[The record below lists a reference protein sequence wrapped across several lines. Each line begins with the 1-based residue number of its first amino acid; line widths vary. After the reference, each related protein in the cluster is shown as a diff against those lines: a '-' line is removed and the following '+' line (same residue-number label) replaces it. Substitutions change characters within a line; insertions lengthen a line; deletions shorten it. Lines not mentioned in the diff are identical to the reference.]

1 MTDSTTKDDGDWL
14 GYGVY
19 ADTLWARIE
28 RALAEDLK
36 SGQLGDDPMV
46 IGIFGEWGAGKSQLL
61 KLTERRAKA
70 SLSAQKKKHDGDA
83 GFELT
88 VPVWFQ
94 PWKYEHEEHLHV
106 PMVIHVLNALKDA
119 LKPEPNLADTVVN
132 TSVAVVDIGKKAAP
146 IVKKTIEMANSAYPI
161 VQKILKSITVFGC
174 KVDLPEE
181 VGGWLETAADGVT
194 DIDLKNETKVTI
206 NTVDAAVKH
215 TADGS
220 YFYRIHEL
228 LGALTRPH
236 QYKHRKE
243 LFKGSKLTLNTR
255 INFVV
260 FIDDLDRCLPEKAV
274 QTLELIKT
282 MFNVESFAFVL
293 ALDDEVIERGIGH
306 RYQAY
311 NFAGKKPEMP
321 ITGFEYL
328 EKIVHLPFK
337 LPALTQTQAKK
348 FIAHLEDKIAPK
360 VEHWFQQILDVN
372 PNHQS
377 RELSMSAKADIEA
390 IVGSNAKFNRLD
402 LEAINDVFDLSDLTL
417 KAFDAYV
424 PRKLTRLVELWYAT
438 VEIAKKR
445 HAKDSRKELLAAKRD
460 AQIDIRIAFTVLMV
474 QLFHPDL
481 YRVFR
486 RHEETFGALYNAFD
500 ASAKPEDTLSAS
512 MSDIDLWH
520 WAAYRQHKDGKPT
533 DLKIALEHMAKLDD
547 GYRYGAQQKRLPLVE
562 RLIEHRAAQRH
573 VFDALK
579 LFAALKKQMPML
591 PKDFKIAQYF
601 SLLAEFDEVLTPLPV
616 SMSDSATVGDSAAAK
631 PMGFGITKRPSTDVS
646 QPGLGLYRRF
656 NTDAN
661 VLYNSVISAD
671 VATQEAIPKLAGFVV
686 GQYLQKDEL
695 EGVLKRVTAW
705 LNEANKSSEDRT
717 RREHQLLHGL
727 SYLARYIAPFE
738 RDAWWG
744 LVKTVDENSPDS
756 KIRAQWHDVRA
767 ALGQDNRF
775 QNHLGLPNRIVTGE
789 EPHDA
794 PEAPAGFVTI
804 PKLKGNE
811 KWTMG
816 WEFDYDNPATK
827 HPHIHD
833 FYMSR
838 YPVTVAQYEAFVDAK
853 AYDLDVIRNKTL
865 WKSAHKDAWDW
876 RTGEFDASK
885 TIEDESYKKKLDRR
899 PKSLR
904 HQPMGWAEQKAN
916 PNRPVTGVTWVEA
929 TVYAAWLENQ
939 RKADKDLWGTL
950 SDSQYRL
957 RLPTVAEWE
966 RAARAGGTGKFP
978 WGDSEADIDQRANVE
993 GKVGHA
999 TTVGSYAPNAFG
1011 LYDMVGNVW
1020 QWQANM
1026 YKNEYKKGLIDA
1038 NTALERG
1045 TTWDEADKV
1054 SLRGGSWA
1062 DHPTTARCSFRVR
1075 RRPDYWS
1082 DSIGFRLVLSLADFE
1097 S

>member
-1 MTDSTTKDDGDWL
+1 MTETTVKDDGDWL

-19 ADTLWARIE
+19 AETLWGRIE
-28 RALAEDLK
+28 RALAEDLT

-61 KLTERRAKA
+61 KLTERRAQT
-70 SLSAQKKKHDGDA
+70 SLSAQKKKHAGDA

-119 LKPEPNLADTVVN
+119 LKPEANLADTVVN
-132 TSVAVVDIGKKAAP
+132 TSVAVVTAGQKAAP
-146 IVKKTIEMANSAYPI
+146 IVQKTIEMASSAYPI

-174 KVDLPEE
+174 NVDLPDE
-181 VGGWLETAADGVT
+181 VGEWLETAADGVS
-194 DIDLKNETKVTI
+194 DVDLKSETKVKVS
-206 NTVDAAVKH
+206 TVDAAAKH

-236 QYKHRKE
+236 QYKHRKD
-243 LFKGSKLTLNTR
+243 LFKDAKLTLNTR

-274 QTLELIKT
+274 QTLEMIKT
-282 MFNVESFAFVL
+282 IFNIESFAFVL

-360 VEHWFQQILDVN
+360 AEHWFQQIMDVN
-372 PNHQS
+372 PNHPS
-377 RELSMSAKADIEA
+377 RGVSKSAQADIEA
-390 IVGSNAKFNRLD
+390 IVGSGANLKYMD

-424 PRKLTRLVELWYAT
+424 PRKLTRMVELWYAT
-438 VEIAKKR
+438 VDIAKKR
-445 HAKDSRKELLAAKRD
+445 HAKDGRKELLAAKRD

-500 ASAKPEDTLSAS
+500 VSAKPEDTLSAS

-601 SLLAEFDEVLTPLPV
+601 SLLAEFDEILTPLPV

-695 EGVLKRVTAW
+695 EGVLKRVTTW

-727 SYLARYIAPFE
+727 NYLARYIAPFE

-767 ALGQDNRF
+767 ALGQDSRF
-775 QNHLGLPNRIVTGE
+775 EGPYALPSR
-789 EPHDA
+789 EPNDA
-794 PEAPAGFVTI
+794 PEAPAGFVKCPI
-804 PKLKGNE
+804 PESGE
-811 KWTMG
+811 YV
-816 WEFDYDNPATK
+816 FDDGDEMRPQKRPYY
-827 HPHIHD
+827 I
-833 FYMSR
+833 SR
-838 YPVTVAQYEAFVDAK
+838 YAVTVAQYAAFVDDR
-853 AYDLDVIRNKTL
+853 AYDINDKNKAL
-865 WKSAHKDAWDW
+865 WEASHKDAWLW
-876 RTGEFDASK
+876 RTGEFDSSK
-885 TIEDESYKKKLDRR
+885 TIENKGYKEWLARR
-899 PKSLR
+899 PADLR
-904 HQPMGWAEQKAN
+904 HQPMDWAEQLAN
-916 PNRPVTGVTWVEA
+916 PNRPVTGVTWFEA
-929 TVYAAWLENQ
+929 TAYAAWLEQQ
-939 RKADKDLWGTL
+939 RQVGEGWGTL
-950 SDSQYRL
+950 KDAKYRL
-957 RLPTVAEWE
+957 RLPTEGEWE

-978 WGDSEADIDQRANVE
+978 WGDDETDIDQRANVDQ
-993 GKVGHA
+993 KVGHP
-999 TTVGSYAPNAFG
+999 TTVGSYPPNALG
-1011 LYDMVGNVW
+1011 LYDMAGNVW
-1020 QWQANM
+1020 QWQANL
-1026 YKNEYKKGLIDA
+1026 YTKPYENKLIA
-1038 NTALERG
+1038 TETELHI
-1045 TTWDEADKV
+1045 DKDWQ
-1054 SLRGGSWA
+1054 SSARPALRGGSWFI
-1062 DHPTTARCSFRVR
+1062 HPDFARCSFRGWFH
-1075 RRPDYWS
+1075 PDDWC
-1082 DSIGFRLVLSLADFE
+1082 DGFGFRLVLSLADFE